1 MGASTT
7 SRQPSRITARGGGGH
22 DSHLAARCGP
32 PAAALVCATANLY
45 STGMRFLSSAFDVLG
60 RVHPRRPGSR
70 TLSLFRYTFVSR
82 AWPSWARYLATVLIV
97 CAMLGLRLALGDLF
111 QGYPFLFFFL
121 AILASAA
128 LFNRGSGIL
137 AVLLS
142 AVLAKW
148 FLIPPTGT
156 LNIAT
161 TTDVI
166 ALSSFIAVGLVSAAV
181 LEALH
186 RVASDLVEA
195 NQKLVASESEKD
207 LLLQEASHR
216 FKNELAMLDAM
227 LRLQERDIGDPT
239 ASAALRSAAER
250 VHVLGRM
257 HERLQRANQAA
268 VVDMREFIN
277 ALCEDVRS
285 ARIGLRPI
293 SLKVSAEDHLLPQER
308 AVPVGLILNELLT
321 NAFKYAFPND
331 RRGAIKVEFRKES
344 DSYFLAVADDGVGM
358 SSRPAAEQKGSGL
371 GQRLIRSMVGQLDGS
386 LTAEPAEAGS
396 IVSIRFPA

>member
-1 MGASTT
+1 MTAGRESGPGALLAFYGDDFTGASENM
-7 SRQPSRITARGGGGH
+7 A
-22 DSHLAARCGP
+22 
-32 PAAALVCATANLY
+32 
-45 STGMRFLSSAFDVLG
+45 
-60 RVHPRRPGSR
+60 
-70 TLSLFRYTFVSR
+70 RYTFVSR

-97 CAMLGLRLALGDLF
+97 CAMLALRLALGDLF

-128 LFNRGSGIL
+128 LFNRGTGIL

-216 FKNELAMLDAM
+216 FKNELQCWTRCCACKSETSEI
-227 LRLQERDIGDPT
+227 Q
-239 ASAALRSAAER
+239 SR
-250 VHVLGRM
+250 VPH
-257 HERLQRANQAA
+257 
-268 VVDMREFIN
+268 
-277 ALCEDVRS
+277 
-285 ARIGLRPI
+285 
-293 SLKVSAEDHLLPQER
+293 
-308 AVPVGLILNELLT
+308 
-321 NAFKYAFPND
+321 
-331 RRGAIKVEFRKES
+331 
-344 DSYFLAVADDGVGM
+344 
-358 SSRPAAEQKGSGL
+358 
-371 GQRLIRSMVGQLDGS
+371 
-386 LTAEPAEAGS
+386 
-396 IVSIRFPA
+396 